1 MVVEKLGPSASHTVN
16 FFSFSQDRDS
26 VLNCED
32 GRHRLKE
39 VGIGTPL
46 EVAKWLVKVFRI
58 QFGQEDLA
66 DQLYDFM
73 HKTQSTTPPQV
84 QFLM

>member
-1 MVVEKLGPSASHTVN
+1 MIK

-32 GRHRLKE
+32 GKRRMRE

-46 EVAKWLVKVFRI
+46 EVGEWLVGVFRKH
-58 QFGQEDLA
+58 FGQDDLA
-66 DQLYDFM
+66 DRLHSVI
-73 HKTQSTTPPQV
+73 HKT
-84 QFLM
+84 LEL

>member
-1 MVVEKLGPSASHTVN
+1 MQAIQEKLNSSPSRMIK

-32 GRHRLKE
+32 GRHRMKE

-46 EVAKWLVKVFRI
+46 EVGEWLVDVFRKH
-58 QFGQEDLA
+58 FGQDDLA
-66 DQLYDFM
+66 DRLHDVI
-73 HKTQSTTPPQV
+73 HKT
-84 QFLM
+84 L